1 LRGVLLSW
9 DDACERHGFVHLPDF
24 SRSRMVPLYGVGF
37 TTHPRGGR
45 LGNLDLQFPGKRT
58 AVFIDGTVN
67 DNTDRNCGW
76 TVEPVFS

>member
-1 LRGVLLSW
+1 
-9 DDACERHGFVHLPDF
+9 
-24 SRSRMVPLYGVGF
+24 MVPLYGVGF